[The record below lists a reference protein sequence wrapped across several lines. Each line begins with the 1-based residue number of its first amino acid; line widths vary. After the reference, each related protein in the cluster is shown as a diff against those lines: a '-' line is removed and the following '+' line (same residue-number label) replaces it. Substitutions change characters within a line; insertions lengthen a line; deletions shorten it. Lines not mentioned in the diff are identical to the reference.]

1 MSVSVWG
8 LRGSESQQTDR
19 DIHVNV
25 SQAENEQLLRSMSVS
40 SLPACTV
47 VELCHYVLHRSWR
60 SCVIVNCSVSIFA
73 RDSWVNIIR
82 SWSQHVGLDGRSAD
96 GLG

>member
-47 VELCHYVLHRSWR
+47 VELCHYVCIAHGDRVSLS
-60 SCVIVNCSVSIFA
+60 IVV
-73 RDSWVNIIR
+73 
-82 SWSQHVGLDGRSAD
+82 
-96 GLG
+96 